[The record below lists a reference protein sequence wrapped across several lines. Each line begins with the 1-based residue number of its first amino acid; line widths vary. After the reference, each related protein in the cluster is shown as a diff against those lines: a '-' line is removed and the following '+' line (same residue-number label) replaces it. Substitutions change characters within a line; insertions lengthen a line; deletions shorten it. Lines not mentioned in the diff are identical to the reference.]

1 VSGVSTANTFA
12 QGTYNNVALST
23 NGSGT
28 GATANITVGANGQIS
43 SFAISNGGS
52 GYAVGNQ
59 VSLANGWGGQGGN
72 SGFTMTV
79 SNLVGSHDAVS
90 ASVQTSGG
98 HAELVVQG
106 SQTGTAHA
114 VTFSNLNLITS
125 TDANGNNAHY
135 NNVSLA
141 SDGLQTNGEWNVA
154 LYETVGNPDLLY
166 SVTPGFYGSATQS
179 SQGSILNNGDLN
191 TNIPFA
197 AAWGAPTNN
206 LNRFLTFAI
215 TGVNVAQNASMTV
228 NGRTLSNNSN
238 VINDAQTGLTFYL
251 NPQGNAPTLP
261 QTAQITVKDAPAAQ
275 TVASGA
281 TGMRNLGLAMT
292 QTVNAMN
299 TNTSTQSWNSFFQ
312 NMSDN
317 VSQAID
323 YLSNK
328 RSQVGSQ
335 MNQISYAIANSQAQ
349 STNLQAANSAL
360 TDTNYGA
367 QTGNLAKALVTEQS
381 AAKMQTAANN
391 FPTVMKTLMEQ
402 WGLIKT
408 K

>member
-1 VSGVSTANTFA
+1 V
-12 QGTYNNVALST
+12 Q
-23 NGSGT
+23 
-28 GATANITVGANGQIS
+28 
-43 SFAISNGGS
+43 
-52 GYAVGNQ
+52 
-59 VSLANGWGGQGGN
+59 GGQ
-72 SGFTMTV
+72 
-79 SNLVGSHDAVS
+79 VG
-90 ASVQTSGG
+90 TS
-98 HAELVVQG
+98 
-106 SQTGTAHA
+106 HA

-125 TDANGNNAHY
+125 TDSSGGSAHY

-154 LYETVGNPDLLY
+154 LYETVGNPTLLY

-179 SQGSILNNGDLN
+179 SQGSILSNGDLN

-215 TGVNVAQNASMTV
+215 TGVNVAQNSNFSV
-228 NGRTLSNNSN
+228 NGRTITSDSN
-238 VINDAQTGLTFYL
+238 VVNDAQTGLTFYL
-251 NPQGNAPTLP
+251 NPLGNLP
-261 QTAQITVKDAPAAQ
+261 SLPRSAQITVGNAPAAQ
-275 TVASGA
+275 TVASSA
-281 TGMRNLGLAMT
+281 TGMRDLGLAMT
-292 QTVNAMN
+292 QTVNQMGSSA
-299 TNTSTQSWNSFFQ
+299 TTQSWNSFFQ
-312 NMSDN
+312 SLSSN

-323 YLSNK
+323 YLSSK

-335 MNQISYAIANSQAQ
+335 MNQIAYSLENSQAQ

-367 QTGNLAKALVTEQS
+367 QTSNLAKALVTEES

-402 WGLIKT
+402 WGLIKS